1 MAVSGYV
8 RLSVDVPQE
17 VHTALKAASAYQH
30 KPIKVLV
37 RELLTREL
45 PHWQTA
51 DEEEARR
58 ALRSLIGLAR
68 SGNPHNADNEALD
81 ATLAAVYAKEAVP

>member
-1 MAVSGYV
+1 
-8 RLSVDVPQE
+8 
-17 VHTALKAASAYQH
+17 
-30 KPIKVLV
+30 
-37 RELLTREL
+37 LTREL